1 MNNAVA
7 GLISVMAAI
16 IGLATLSIILSPRA
30 QTVGV
35 VNATANA
42 FNGAL
47 QAAEAP
53 VTGASLTL
61 NPSAGFAHTLN

>member
-7 GLISVMAAI
+7 GIISVLAAL

-30 QTVGV
+30 QTAGV
-35 VNATANA
+35 IGATSNA
-42 FNGAL
+42 FTSAL

-53 VTGASLTL
+53 VTGSLSL
-61 NPSAGFAHTLN
+61 QPSLGYGGHGLQ